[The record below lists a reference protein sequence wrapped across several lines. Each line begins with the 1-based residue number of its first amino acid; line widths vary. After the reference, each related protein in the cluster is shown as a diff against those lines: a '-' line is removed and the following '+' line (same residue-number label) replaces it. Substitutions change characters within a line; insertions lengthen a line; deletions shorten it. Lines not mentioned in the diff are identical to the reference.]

1 MKVFNRSS
9 WGLALLIL
17 GLLGCVNN
25 DVQAITSPSPS
36 FQQVSKLPRPVVK
49 TEAEWRSSLSAAQF
63 HILREKGTERPF
75 TGRYWDEKRPG
86 TYRCAGCNAVLFSSE
101 TKFKSGTGWPS
112 FYAPHSKQAVQ
123 VKKDHSLGVVRE
135 EILCQRCGGHLG
147 HVFDDGPK
155 PTGLRYCVN
164 SAALAFEAQ
173 AADQEKE

>member
-9 WGLALLIL
+9 WGLAMLIL

-25 DVQAITSPSPS
+25 DAQAIPPPSSSLQQAPPSPRT
-36 FQQVSKLPRPVVK
+36 LVK

-75 TGRYWDEKRPG
+75 TGRYWDEKRAG
-86 TYRCAGCNAVLFSSE
+86 IYRCAGCNAVLFSSE

-112 FYAPHSKQAVQ
+112 FYAPQNKQAVQ
-123 VKKDHSLGVVRE
+123 VKKDHSLGIVRE

-147 HVFDDGPK
+147 HVFDDGPD

-164 SAALAFEAQ
+164 SASLAFEPHV
-173 AADQEKE
+173 ADQAKE